1 MAYKT
6 VDARTQIVNALGIS
20 YTFSSNNDRFI
31 ETNING
37 EDVVIC
43 CMPIVV
49 RSSTASYEFT
59 KIY

>member
-31 ETNING
+31 ETNIN
-37 EDVVIC
+37 
-43 CMPIVV
+43 
-49 RSSTASYEFT
+49 
-59 KIY
+59 